1 MAVEQTPA
9 SSASDGRWR
18 ITYVPSGSNALS
30 VAILNGATAK
40 PVTYGLTADGWN
52 HTVTQATAEDKRLTL
67 VTDLSRPGRITEALE
82 ITYVKS
88 TTTDSADVIFV
99 EGLEGQLL
107 VRRAVANTTT
117 HTATTQKGDLIT
129 FIAGTKRPN
138 PPVEN
143 GVDTISQTLYI
154 TSPTLRDQTL
164 VA

>member
-9 SSASDGRWR
+9 SVQSDGKWR

-40 PVTYGLTADGWN
+40 PITYGLTADGFN
-52 HTVTQATAEDKRLTL
+52 HTITQATAEDKRLTL
-67 VTDLSRPGRITEALE
+67 TTDLSRPGRKTETLE
-82 ITYVKS
+82 VTYVRS
-88 TTTDSADVIFV
+88 VTADSADVV
-99 EGLEGQLL
+99 LTEGLEGQLN
-107 VRRAVANTTT
+107 VRRAVDN
-117 HTATTQKGDLIT
+117 ATIATVAQKADVIT
-129 FIAGTKRPN
+129 FVAGAKRPN

-154 TSPTLRDQTL
+154 TLPTVSGGTL

>member
-9 SSASDGRWR
+9 STQSDGKWR
-18 ITYVPSGSNALS
+18 ITYVPSASNALS

-67 VTDLSRPGRITEALE
+67 TTDLSRPGRITETLE
-82 ITYVKS
+82 ITYVRS
-88 TTTDSADVIFV
+88 ATTDSADTIFV
-99 EGLEGQLL
+99 EGLAGQLL
-107 VRRAVANTTT
+107 VRRATDNTTT
-117 HTATTQKGDLIT
+117 HVATTQKGDVIT
-129 FIAGTKRPN
+129 FVAGVKRPN

-143 GVDTISQTLYI
+143 GVDTITQTLYI